1 MSTSHLD
8 TLYSSE
14 ITTLLN
20 DLNVAG
26 HFENALS
33 IPLPQR
39 VTQLVNGMF
48 YPDNE
53 ASTNAISIVANRAAA
68 FCHEQ
73 LIDPREISDLAQ
85 MFSETAQKYPLRCE
99 ALKLIYNDE
108 HQHNSFPGQ
117 SLPDKN
123 RFLGRDEVAAVLLV
137 AEQTQSM
144 EIPAALLEQYRSDI
158 CLFADPSIIFAVN
171 HLERYTNL
179 NLTPGEYRD
188 YYNIAIDVKDTA
200 GPGGYEALDAF
211 ISTKST
217 GRESPSERL
226 SRACADSARQVSSME
241 LDIERSHQERGLGD
255 AR

>member
-1 MSTSHLD
+1 MSTSYLD

-53 ASTNAISIVANRAAA
+53 AGTNAISIVANRAAV

-85 MFSETAQKYPLRCE
+85 MFSETAQKYPFRCE

-158 CLFADPSIIFAVN
+158 CLFADP
-171 HLERYTNL
+171 
-179 NLTPGEYRD
+179 
-188 YYNIAIDVKDTA
+188 
-200 GPGGYEALDAF
+200 
-211 ISTKST
+211 
-217 GRESPSERL
+217 
-226 SRACADSARQVSSME
+226 
-241 LDIERSHQERGLGD
+241 
-255 AR
+255 